1 MQTQNLIDW
10 NRIHINLILI
20 YYSGFSPIIYGFL
33 WLFAFTI
40 IFKNGEATQDSSY
53 VVQSWIFKS
62 FSGEPDRG
70 APGVV
75 QAGAPYIALWH
86 WRSRSPS
93 GAPATLVLCSHRAGS
108 GWAIF
113 NKLIFFS
120 ISFNILLQNYR
131 QIYL

>member
-1 MQTQNLIDW
+1 MQIQNLIDW

-62 FSGEPDRG
+62 FSGEPDWG

-108 GWAIF
+108 GWAVF
-113 NKLIFFS
+113 NKLIFFQLVL
-120 ISFNILLQNYR
+120 IFYCKTIVKIFL
-131 QIYL
+131 